1 MAGGHHERLD
11 GRGYHLGLKGAEVSL
26 PTRILTVADVCE
38 AMTAKRPYREALEW
52 ENVRTMLER
61 DSGTAFD
68 PDCVAA
74 LQRWYEKHE
83 LASRTELQMEAVER
97 LVAEL

>member
-1 MAGGHHERLD
+1 
-11 GRGYHLGLKGAEVSL
+11 
-26 PTRILTVADVCE
+26 
-38 AMTAKRPYREALEW
+38 MTAKRPYREALEW
-52 ENVRTMLER
+52 EQVRQILEK

-74 LQRWYEKHE
+74 LQCWYEKHE
-83 LASRTELQMEAVER
+83 LASRAESQMEAVER